1 MDRYRRAMPIANK
14 KMREHYVKQCDELHA
29 KRVRHTAVS
38 IFGGVT
44 YEV

>member
-29 KRVRHTAVS
+29 KRVRHTAGA
-38 IFGGVT
+38 FWRCGT